1 MGRSSCFIGKISTSD
16 SISWSIF
23 PQKGNCQDQK
33 HRERDDFEGNDV
45 IRPGPQMINQAWIRR
60 RVGDVGEV
68 GVQQPV
74 HDAGEEE
81 IDIHPQHGPQRASPK
96 WLQRPP
102 AFADRQIQRRADD
115 GKMLGEKREVGRMGE
130 AVADRGSEEGLRGS
144 REAPVVDEFAGQL
157 FPGEQGE
164 SGEKRRDIAKM
175 KRHDV
180 VKIRRMIAAG
190 PRPLGVAVRG

>member
-1 MGRSSCFIGKISTSD
+1 
-16 SISWSIF
+16 
-23 PQKGNCQDQK
+23 
-33 HRERDDFEGNDV
+33 
-45 IRPGPQMINQAWIRR
+45 
-60 RVGDVGEV
+60 
-68 GVQQPV
+68 
-74 HDAGEEE
+74 
-81 IDIHPQHGPQRASPK
+81 
-96 WLQRPP
+96 
-102 AFADRQIQRRADD
+102 
-115 GKMLGEKREVGRMGE
+115 MLGEKREVGRMGE

-190 PRPLGVAVRG
+190 PRPLGVAVCSQIQECKNAGDKGFRTIRLSRGRQQDRKNRNSDHHSDRMRGRKGGESMRHA